1 MVNLLRNAAKL
12 RLSSNI
18 TFACKTLHK
27 PKVNTKVVSAILDR
41 FACISYLVITV
52 FKHPT
57 KASEG
62 NLYADELSGHISYT
76 EAGSHDCIF

>member
-12 RLSSNI
+12 TFI
-18 TFACKTLHK
+18 KHQFACKTLHK
-27 PKVNTKVVSAILDR
+27 PKVYTKVVSAILDSS
-41 FACISYLVITV
+41 ACISYLVITV

-76 EAGSHDCIF
+76 EAGSHDYIF